1 MLLHIGKD
9 KQFLSFVH
17 MKIAQNTVEAVK
29 QYLKEN
35 LSSFYSEREIELITD
50 ILLEDL
56 LAISKSQRL
65 LNNDIRFS
73 ESQLLQIIYACKDLK
88 KYKPIQYITGKAFFA
103 DLELEVNEN
112 VLIPRPETEE
122 LFSLIA
128 QENSSP
134 KVLIDFCTGSGC
146 LALALKSK
154 YTESKVYATD
164 VSKGAL
170 EVAKK
175 NATKNKLAVEFIEN
189 DVLQTHPR
197 SQNFPSNVDV
207 VVSNPP
213 YVLESDKKEMEVNVL
228 QYEPHLALFVEDDN
242 AIVFY
247 KKIGDLAFELLN
259 VGGKLYFEIHE
270 NKALEVQQY
279 LQDIGFANVQ
289 IQKDI
294 YEKDRFVLAIK
305 N

>member
-1 MLLHIGKD
+1 MGKD

-17 MKIAQNTVEAVK
+17 MKIAQNNVVAVE

-35 LSSFYSEREIELITD
+35 LSSYYSEREIVLFTD

-56 LAISKSQRL
+56 WAISKSQRIL
-65 LNNDIRFS
+65 SADIRLS
-73 ESQLLQIIYACKDLK
+73 ESQLLQIIYAAKDLK
-88 KYKPIQYITGKAFFA
+88 KYKPIQYITGKAFFG

-122 LFSLIA
+122 LFSLIV

-189 DVLQTHPR
+189 DVLG
-197 SQNFPSNVDV
+197 SSSADFPFKADI

-213 YVLESDKKEMEVNVL
+213 YVLESDKKEMSANVL

-242 AIVFY
+242 AIIFY
-247 KKIGDLAFELLN
+247 KKIGDLAFQLLN
-259 VGGKLYFEIHE
+259 AEGKLYFEIHE
-270 NKALEVQQY
+270 NKAMEVQEY
-279 LQDIGFANVQ
+279 LQSIGFSSVQ
-289 IQKDI
+289 IRKDI
-294 YEKDRFVLAIK
+294 YEKDRFVSALK
-305 N
+305 R